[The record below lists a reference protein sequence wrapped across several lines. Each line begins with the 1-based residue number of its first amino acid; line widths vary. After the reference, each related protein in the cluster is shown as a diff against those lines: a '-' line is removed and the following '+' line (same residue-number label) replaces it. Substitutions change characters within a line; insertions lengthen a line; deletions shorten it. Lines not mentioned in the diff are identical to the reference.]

1 MFILGKFSATQLIS
15 VAGSLISLSM
25 AATDIFLTLPT
36 KGKQFKEGT
45 WKPKFLIVLPC
56 MLSIVIPRLLSISLL
71 ISYIKGWIFL
81 VVFLMLVIGCLC
93 CYKFIWRDPAQAIL
107 GTLTNLFAPTIIIED
122 GSAFFLKSAMLSN
135 MMHSTCLV
143 IFTISMVMGGFDS
156 SPMLTPCGKTQPS
169 MFHCSAGIPGN
180 FTMKSCPIAGQIQ
193 NNNGFEN

>member
-1 MFILGKFSATQLIS
+1 MLGKFSATQLIS
-15 VAGSLISLSM
+15 VVGSLISLCL

-71 ISYIKGWIFL
+71 TSYIKGWIFL

-93 CYKFIWRDPAQAIL
+93 CYKFIWRDPAKAIL

-135 MMHSTCLV
+135 LMHSICLV
-143 IFTISMVMGGFDS
+143 IFAISMVSRRFDS
-156 SPMLTPCGKTQPS
+156 SPMLFPCDKTQPS
-169 MFHCSAGIPGN
+169 IFHCFADMGNQGN
-180 FTMKSCPIAGQIQ
+180 FTTMRCPIAG
-193 NNNGFEN
+193 

>member
-1 MFILGKFSATQLIS
+1 
-15 VAGSLISLSM
+15 M
-25 AATDIFLTLPT
+25 AATDIYLTMPT

-71 ISYIKGWIFL
+71 TSYIKERIFL
-81 VVFLMLVIGCLC
+81 VIFLMLVIGCLC
-93 CYKFIWRDPAQAIL
+93 CYKFIRRDPAKAIL

-143 IFTISMVMGGFDS
+143 IFTISMVGNALDS
-156 SPMLTPCGKTQPS
+156 SQLLTPCGKTLPS
-169 MFHCSAGIPGN
+169 IFHCYNDTIIPGN
-180 FTMKSCPIAGQIQ
+180 FISMKRCPVAG
-193 NNNGFEN
+193 